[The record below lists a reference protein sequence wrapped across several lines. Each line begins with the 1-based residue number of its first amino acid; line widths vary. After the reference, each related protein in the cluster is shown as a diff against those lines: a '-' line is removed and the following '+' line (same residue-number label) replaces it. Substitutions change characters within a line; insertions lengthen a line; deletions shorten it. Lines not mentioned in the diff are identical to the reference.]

1 MQQARQEATLSELKQ
16 VIMQC
21 RLDTQRKVQEYQR
34 EVLAAEREVSLAEK
48 KLSKSKEILNNLI
61 YKKDKLIYAP
71 DGKEEGKTGWKQL
84 MLGGINNIVNHANPN
99 LNLSPSDSSK
109 GKDVDR
115 LQEVCTNITTAKDS
129 IRSDVRSLL
138 RIIANRDQ
146 IYLASRKALQSLDR
160 ECKHMVGIALK
171 ALIRREREAQ
181 NAKTNVLE
189 KLHHAVNSIDTDAD
203 EQDFIDTYKN
213 LGEGI
218 SLSSQALSIMSDC
231 EKGLLNENSLI
242 LSDERSSPPPAMMEG
257 KENTEAESEAESTD
271 PTIYAKMKD
280 EELISGWLSSIFYA
294 SKEQCILKV
303 GSNKPYNVLAFCK
316 KRYEAGEGSDLELSV
331 VQIAKKTVTQVGRD
345 AFVIAFNKFRS
356 KQVDVGDGY
365 YHLGAVIWECL
376 AHCQS
381 YHDVHSAKIIMML
394 SQTFYMLGES
404 REKKEVTK
412 ACDDK
417 SDEDEDEDD
426 DDDDDDD
433 EKGRAAQRRYLRE
446 ILIGHPL
453 WKESRFWEGALWQLV
468 LEQLQTIPNSD
479 IPWHDVDV
487 VERELAVQ
495 RVHAVIFSQVMA
507 IIHSML
513 ELGCTKARTKEL
525 VYRMSVI
532 HQLTETQRHSLIRH
546 IIDMKEFVFTD
557 LDTAEN
563 ENREENTVNDSRL
576 GTRRGVLSDTDLDIP
591 IFQR

>member
-16 VIMQC
+16 VVMQC

-48 KLSKSKEILNNLI
+48 KLSKSKEILASLI
-61 YKKDKLIYAP
+61 YKKDKLIYT
-71 DGKEEGKTGWKQL
+71 DGKEESKMGWKQL
-84 MLGGINNIVNHANPN
+84 MLGGINNIVSHAHPN
-99 LNLSPSDSSK
+99 LNLSPSDNSK

-115 LQEVCTNITTAKDS
+115 LQEVCAGITDAKDTV
-129 IRSDVRSLL
+129 RSDVRSLL

-171 ALIRREREAQ
+171 ALIRREQEAQ
-181 NAKTNVLE
+181 SAKTTVLE

-203 EQDFIDTYKN
+203 EQDFIDIYKSS
-213 LGEGI
+213 GEGI

-231 EKGLLNENSLI
+231 EKGLLSENSSQ
-242 LSDERSSPPPAMMEG
+242 LSNESSSSSSTMPQS
-257 KENTEAESEAESTD
+257 KQFAETDTESTD
-271 PTIYAKMKD
+271 PMVYAKMKD

-294 SKEQCILKV
+294 SKEQCILRG
-303 GSNKPYNVLAFCK
+303 GSKKPHNMYTFCK
-316 KRYEAGEGSDLELSV
+316 NKCDAGEGSDLELSV
-331 VQIAKKTVTQVGRD
+331 VQITNRTETKVGRD
-345 AFVIAFNKFRS
+345 AFVIALNKFRS
-356 KQVDVGDGY
+356 KQVDVGGGY
-365 YHLGAVIWECL
+365 YHLGAVIWKIL
-376 AHCQS
+376 SHCQS
-381 YHDVHSAKIIMML
+381 YHDVHSAKVIMML

-404 REKKEVTK
+404 REKKDVTEK
-412 ACDDK
+412 KCKEA
-417 SDEDEDEDD
+417 DEEE
-426 DDDDDDD
+426 
-433 EKGRAAQRRYLRE
+433 EEEGRAAQRKYLRE

-468 LEQLQTIPNSD
+468 LEQLQTIPNCD

-487 VERELAVQ
+487 TERDLAVQ

-532 HQLTETQRHSLIRH
+532 HQLTEAQRHSLIRH
-546 IIDMKEFVFTD
+546 IIDMKELVFTD
-557 LDTAEN
+557 LDAEN
-563 ENREENTVNDSRL
+563 DDEVTEV
-576 GTRRGVLSDTDLDIP
+576 GV
-591 IFQR
+591 